1 MVLGVPGALLGAER
15 ALAHARLQ
23 QPVNDDV
30 VRLGR
35 PREDPRHDVADI
47 SATNAERDAREHL
60 RHVGLHEI

>member
-1 MVLGVPGALLGAER
+1 MMLGVPEALFGAEC

-35 PREDPRHDVADI
+35 PREDPRDDVADI
-47 SATNAERDAREHL
+47 SATNAERDTRAHV
-60 RHVGLHEI
+60 RHVGLYEI